1 MFETN
6 KSIRET
12 DIIIG
17 PRCREAFL
25 PLLAGGSLAR
35 LGVELAGVS
44 LLRGEYCMHRP
55 HSVCSVIV
63 GTLEGRG
70 LLTTDDETRF
80 LGPGD
85 LLVAPK
91 GRNFRYET
99 VRGQSWKVAWFNL
112 RCEIPVDRVRVLKA
126 DYLAAMATD
135 MRDVTAEASA
145 GLFLSDEARMGKESY
160 LAVLVQRILHYEKRG
175 QQVLQE
181 ARLQV
186 LWRAVMSDLARK
198 WRLPEL
204 ARNAGY
210 SPEHLNRICNQWY
223 GVSAMHYLTRLRMR
237 NAAHLLGQA
246 THKIRMIGEL
256 CGYDNPFAFSVAF
269 KRHYGVPP
277 KRFLAKSALQRSG
290 PVG

>member
-1 MFETN
+1 MFEVN
-6 KSIRET
+6 KSIRKK
-12 DIIIG
+12 DMIG

-25 PLLAGGSLAR
+25 PLLAGGPLAR

-55 HSVCSVIV
+55 HLALCSVIV

-70 LLTTDDETRF
+70 LLTTDDGTRF

-85 LLVAPK
+85 LLVVSK
-91 GRNFRYET
+91 GMNCRYET
-99 VRGQSWKVAWFNL
+99 IRGQAWKIVWFNL
-112 RCEIPVDRVRVLKA
+112 RCELPVDRVRVWKA
-126 DYLAAMATD
+126 DYLAAMAAD

-160 LAVLVQRILHYEKRG
+160 LAALAQRILHYEKRG

-186 LWRAVMSDLARK
+186 LWRAVMSDLTHK

-204 ARNAGY
+204 ARSASY

-237 NAAHLLGQA
+237 NAAHLLGQD

-269 KRHYGVPP
+269 KRHYGFSP
-277 KRFLAKSALQRSG
+277 KQFLAKSALQRSS